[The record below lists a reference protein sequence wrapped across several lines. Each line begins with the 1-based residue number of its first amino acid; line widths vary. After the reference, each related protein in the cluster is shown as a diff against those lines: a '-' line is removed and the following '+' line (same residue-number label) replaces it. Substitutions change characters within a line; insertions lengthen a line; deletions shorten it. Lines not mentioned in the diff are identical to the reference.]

1 MKVKI
6 DSENPIRGD
15 LKPITDIIIAIRN
28 TIGTGYNG
36 TTYNNVAVRIN
47 KRIERNM
54 FCRFLRY

>member
-28 TIGTGYNG
+28 TIGIGYNG
-36 TTYNNVAVRIN
+36 TAYNNVAVRIN
-47 KRIERNM
+47 NKIERKM
-54 FCRFLRY
+54 F